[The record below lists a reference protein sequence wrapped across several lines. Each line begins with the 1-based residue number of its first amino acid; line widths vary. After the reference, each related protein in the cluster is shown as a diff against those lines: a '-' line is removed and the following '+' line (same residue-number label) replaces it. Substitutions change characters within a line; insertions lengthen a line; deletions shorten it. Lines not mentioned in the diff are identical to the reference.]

1 MQRVR
6 YSQNCTDLGTRWNP
20 SVSKCVP
27 CDFKPGHRVS
37 PNCGYD
43 DEGGKHELYFQPCP
57 NNTFND
63 GSSASCHPCTVCPPG
78 FSPLAPCTSTT
89 DTRCTTTPSPKN
101 DTGRSDPTPTTTS
114 PPQTFPNV
122 LLAVQLV
129 VLCLVLFAVCLV
141 CVRRKR
147 ALSVGKGLF
156 GRKRLRTTEAGFE
169 VNGTEEDTLDSAIVS
184 APIQTVLNDLD
195 VLEDLM
201 ILLDPET
208 QGVKNTKHLASHCG
222 FSSAWITYAYSMR
235 DCKSPLKAVL
245 EGITSRQPD
254 WTVGDLVKMLRLMER
269 NDAISMLS
277 RLRPDG
283 TNVCNV

>member
-6 YSQNCTDLGTRWNP
+6 YSQNCPDLGTRWNP
-20 SVSKCVP
+20 NVSKCVP
-27 CDFKPGHRVS
+27 CDFKPGGCSNPGRYPGAPERGADLS
-37 PNCGYD
+37 FLSLQD
-43 DEGGKHELYFQPCP
+43 IESRRTAATMMREGNMSF
-57 NNTFND
+57 TF
-63 GSSASCHPCTVCPPG
+63 SRAQTA
-78 FSPLAPCTSTT
+78 LSTT
-89 DTRCTTTPSPKN
+89 AAAPAVTRARCAPPASLRSPPAPPP
-101 DTGRSDPTPTTTS
+101 PTPGARR
-114 PPQTFPNV
+114 P
-122 LLAVQLV
+122 L
-129 VLCLVLFAVCLV
+129 CLV

-222 FSSAWITYAYSMR
+222 FSSTWITYAYSMR

-269 NDAISMLS
+269 NDAIAMLS

-283 TNVCNV
+283 TNVCSV